1 MRKEAKQLLERSINS
16 LILSIEHFN
25 RPWDRGRKEAVLI
38 LLDHSFELLLKS
50 SIVHKGE
57 KIRRKGETETIGFEA
72 CVNKSISNKIVTE
85 DQAINIRSINGL
97 RDAAQ
102 HYIVEVSEQQL
113 YLHVQAGLT
122 LFKDVLKS
130 VFKKDITKEL
140 PERVLPISTT
150 PPLEIDALFESEI
163 KEIKKLLVPG
173 SRHKKDALSKLRGL
187 SIFDETLKG
196 NYIQPSETHLNNL
209 AEQIKAGKSWN
220 ELFPGVAS
228 INLNSD
234 GIGPNLSLRFTKK
247 EGVPIHVVPEGTPG
261 VPVVEKR
268 VNELSYYAFS
278 HEKLAKKVNLTSPR
292 LTAIIMHLKLRD
304 DSTYYK
310 EFTFGKT
317 KHHRYSPKCIKKIKD
332 TLEEVDMDK
341 IWLDYRRERD
351 KIKES
356 EHVKKTKR
364 RRSRTILP

>member
-72 CVNKSISNKIVTE
+72 CVNKAISNKIVTE

-130 VFKKDITKEL
+130 VFKKDIGKEL

-150 PPLEIDALFESEI
+150 PPLEIDVLFESEI

-173 SRHKKDALSKLRGL
+173 SRHKKDALPKLRGL

-220 ELFPGVAS
+220 EIFPGVAS

-261 VPVVEKR
+261 VPIVQKR
-268 VNELSYYAFS
+268 VNELGYYNLSPSQLSKKLGISIPKMNALIKHLNLREDESCYKLVKFSKASSY
-278 HEKLAKKVNLTSPR
+278 
-292 LTAIIMHLKLRD
+292 
-304 DSTYYK
+304 
-310 EFTFGKT
+310 
-317 KHHRYSPKCIKKIKD
+317 HRYSQNAIIKIQDELKSVDIDEIWIKNRPEFYN
-332 TLEEVDMDK
+332 TLGGK
-341 IWLDYRRERD
+341 R
-351 KIKES
+351 
-356 EHVKKTKR
+356 KK
-364 RRSRTILP
+364 